1 VLLVA
6 IWMAGCGEG
15 ERTAQTPKQTPAH
28 TQTVL
33 AARTIVAMG
42 DSLTEGWGVEEG
54 LAYPARLEARL
65 RSEGYDVRVIN
76 AGVSGETSS
85 GARSRVEWV
94 LTLQPDVVILET
106 GANDGFRG
114 IDPAVIEDNVDAIV
128 AQLQAGGATV
138 VLAGM
143 QIVRN
148 LGRPYTEAF
157 ASLYPRVA
165 SARGAILIPF
175 FLEGVAAMPALNL
188 ADGIHPNAEGY
199 RVVAETVYSHAV
211 EALRR
216 RP

>member
-1 VLLVA
+1 
-6 IWMAGCGEG
+6 
-15 ERTAQTPKQTPAH
+15 
-28 TQTVL
+28 
-33 AARTIVAMG
+33 
-42 DSLTEGWGVEEG
+42 
-54 LAYPARLEARL
+54 
-65 RSEGYDVRVIN
+65 
-76 AGVSGETSS
+76 
-85 GARSRVEWV
+85 
-94 LTLQPDVVILET
+94 VVILET

-157 ASLYPRVA
+157 ASLYSRVA

-175 FLEGVAAMPALNL
+175 FLEGVATMPALNQ

-199 RVVAETVYSHAV
+199 RVVAETVYSHTV
-211 EALRR
+211 EALRK